1 MLVELIDPSVLV
13 VQDSLFHTL
22 KKFVG
27 ITFELLRLQ
36 QIAYHVEVKSTLAA
50 YEHLFKIDAALR
62 SVKMKPLG
70 SHLSNV
76 SVKDLTNMIGTG
88 TRSRDIRYSI
98 DIASLRNI
106 RQSEYD
112 VFMAFV

>member
-1 MLVELIDPSVLV
+1 MNTCS
-13 VQDSLFHTL
+13 
-22 KKFVG
+22 
-27 ITFELLRLQ
+27 R
-36 QIAYHVEVKSTLAA
+36 STLC
-50 YEHLFKIDAALR
+50 
-62 SVKMKPLG
+62 SVKMKPHG

-76 SVKDLTNMIGTG
+76 SVKDLTDVIGTG

-106 RQSEYD
+106 RQNEYD